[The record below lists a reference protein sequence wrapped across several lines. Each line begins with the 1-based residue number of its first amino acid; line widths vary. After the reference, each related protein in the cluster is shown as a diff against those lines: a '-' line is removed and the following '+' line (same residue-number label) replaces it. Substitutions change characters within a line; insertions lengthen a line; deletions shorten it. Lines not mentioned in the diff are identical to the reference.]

1 MGQEVTFETKCWE
14 KDYKLM
20 LCTDHL
26 SRMIENCNYQFAHK
40 QLIVNNVNDEDKVAL
55 LVSDLKEKGVIDSVW
70 YSSKMSDI
78 VLDKY
83 EIDKNSFEGGY
94 YYSIAELVGIYN
106 CKTKYLLHFSS
117 DSYIPKRFSNSNWI
131 KEAIEI
137 MENNPE
143 IIVANPT
150 WNYKYDEARNESDKV
165 LNDGKFYLA
174 KGFSDQCYLINT
186 EVFKNPIYNFKHPYL
201 ERYPKYGGN
210 LFEKRV
216 DSYMRTNDK
225 NRIICCDI
233 SYVSKNIKWYNYF
246 LEKYGIKKI

>member
-55 LVSDLKEKGVIDSVW
+55 LVSDLKEKGVIDSVQ

-94 YYSIAELVGIYN
+94 YYSIAELVGI
-106 CKTKYLLHFSS
+106 
-117 DSYIPKRFSNSNWI
+117 
-131 KEAIEI
+131 
-137 MENNPE
+137 
-143 IIVANPT
+143 
-150 WNYKYDEARNESDKV
+150 
-165 LNDGKFYLA
+165 
-174 KGFSDQCYLINT
+174 
-186 EVFKNPIYNFKHPYL
+186 
-201 ERYPKYGGN
+201 
-210 LFEKRV
+210 
-216 DSYMRTNDK
+216 
-225 NRIICCDI
+225 
-233 SYVSKNIKWYNYF
+233 
-246 LEKYGIKKI
+246 